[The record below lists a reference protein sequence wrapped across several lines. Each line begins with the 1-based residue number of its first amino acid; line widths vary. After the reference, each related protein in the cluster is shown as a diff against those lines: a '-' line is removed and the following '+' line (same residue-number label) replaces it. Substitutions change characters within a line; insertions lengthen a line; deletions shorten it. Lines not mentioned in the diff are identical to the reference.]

1 MTLIERLLAQANK
14 ESNELA
20 DLLNEAAE
28 AIQPASKEEPLG
40 TYESITDIMLQLR
53 SGTIEQQQVYEMVKN
68 QPIYASQPVRAKQK
82 PMAVVLQR
90 HVKVGSNGR
99 LHTKRYISPL
109 NNGKIEMSPDLNVGD
124 YLYQSTAKKQWIG
137 LTDDELLG
145 IIAQVDK
152 RESYIQAALHRL
164 SIAIESKLKEK
175 NA

>member
-28 AIQPASKEEPLG
+28 AIQSASKEEPLG

-53 SGTIEQQQVYEMVKN
+53 NGTIADQQIYEVMKDK
-68 QPIYASQPVRAKQK
+68 PLYAQAQAVQDQK
-82 PMAVVLQR
+82 PVAVVLQR
-90 HVKVGSNGR
+90 NVKVGSTGGFR
-99 LHTKRYISPL
+99 MKRYISPL

-124 YLYQSTAKKQWIG
+124 YLFKSA
-137 LTDDELLG
+137 
-145 IIAQVDK
+145 A
-152 RESYIQAALHRL
+152 IQ
-164 SIAIESKLKEK
+164 SKLKEK